1 MSLRKRKNSSETS
14 NKQVKKL
21 RRNIN
26 FYIPLN
32 KLNLSSDINDINGDN
47 DDIKNDTSSE
57 EKTYTQTEVTALLN
71 KQQKDFRS
79 ILEEKLKEQ
88 FLMFNQFYINNIFK
102 EYEKNEFS
110 YIG

>member
-14 NKQVKKL
+14 NKQVKKVC
-21 RRNIN
+21 RNIN

-32 KLNLSSDINDINGDN
+32 KLNLSSDINNDII

-57 EKTYTQTEVTALLN
+57 EKTYTQSEVTALLN

-102 EYEKNEFS
+102 EYDKNEFS

>member
-14 NKQVKKL
+14 NKQVKKV
-21 RRNIN
+21 RRGIN

-32 KLNLSSDINDINGDN
+32 KLNLASDDINGDT

-102 EYEKNEFS
+102 EYDKNEFS

>member
-14 NKQVKKL
+14 NKQVKKV

-32 KLNLSSDINDINGDN
+32 KLNLESDINDISDDI

-57 EKTYTQTEVTALLN
+57 EKTYTQSEVTALLN

-102 EYEKNEFS
+102 EYDKNEFS

>member
-14 NKQVKKL
+14 NKQVKKV

-47 DDIKNDTSSE
+47 DDIKNDTFSE
-57 EKTYTQTEVTALLN
+57 EKTYTQSEVTALLN

>member
-21 RRNIN
+21 HRSIN

-32 KLNLSSDINDINGDN
+32 ELNLSSDINNDT

-57 EKTYTQTEVTALLN
+57 EKIYTQSEVTALLN

-88 FLMFNQFYINNIFK
+88 FLIFNQFYINNIFK

>member
-1 MSLRKRKNSSETS
+1 MDWL
-14 NKQVKKL
+14 Q
-21 RRNIN
+21 
-26 FYIPLN
+26 
-32 KLNLSSDINDINGDN
+32 
-47 DDIKNDTSSE
+47 
-57 EKTYTQTEVTALLN
+57 N

-88 FLMFNQFYINNIFK
+88 FLIFNQFYINNIFK

>member
-1 MSLRKRKNSSETS
+1 MSLRKRKNSSDTS
-14 NKQVKKL
+14 TNQAKKI
-21 RRNIN
+21 RRSIN

-32 KLNLSSDINDINGDN
+32 SLNINDDGEAI
-47 DDIKNDTSSE
+47 SE
-57 EKTYTQTEVTALLN
+57 EKKYTQTEVTALLH
-71 KQQKDFRS
+71 KQQQDFRS

-102 EYEKNEFS
+102 EYEKNECS

>member
-1 MSLRKRKNSSETS
+1 MSLRKRKNSSETLD
-14 NKQVKKL
+14 KQVKKV
-21 RRNIN
+21 RRGIN
-26 FYIPLN
+26 FYIPLH
-32 KLNLSSDINDINGDN
+32 KLNLSN
-47 DDIKNDTSSE
+47 DIKNDDENDGSSE

-71 KQQKDFRS
+71 KQQSDFRK

>member
-14 NKQVKKL
+14 NKQVKKV

-32 KLNLSSDINDINGDN
+32 KLNLSSDINNDII

-57 EKTYTQTEVTALLN
+57 EKTYTQSEVTALLN

-102 EYEKNEFS
+102 EYDKNEFS